1 MILPTPGH
9 YGGYGASGSDI
20 AWRKLSA
27 LQGQFRE
34 WQARA
39 RKAEADLER
48 EVVRHK
54 RANAAL
60 AAERRK
66 SARLQREA
74 HDAAERA
81 EAALARC
88 HLLVATLAAGPP
100 HPLGSVPTPPRPL
113 LEGRGTTT
121 ARSPRAQGALL
132 ALPESPRARLQSR
145 GTTTGESPRSR
156 GVLLALPDARGALLA
171 LPDPSVLEST
181 MTAAI
186 PLMSTGTMTEESP
199 RARGALLALPDA
211 QEGRDTMTAKSPRAR
226 AVLLA
231 LPDSPRALESKG
243 TMTAVHPLSSR
254 GTMTGASPR
263 ARGALLA
270 LPDAQ
275 VGFDAD
281 SPQRRDVAAAAA
293 VPRTP
298 PQSPERS
305 DVNLTPGPSS
315 PRGGKEGTAGSP
327 SDLPAT
333 DEQQVKATAS
343 DNPEDVGVLRLDGG
357 DSAVTLSSTP
367 LLSPDT
373 PDATGPRPPSQAG
386 TVLEIDHV
394 AHWVALFV
402 RRDWAPVSSAA
413 ARSVAGVVNAERD
426 IWWSAFVS
434 IGQFQSVGFEHAV
447 DTKWFGPE
455 FGPLRTARQDFD
467 QLAEDV
473 LALATPRC
481 MRWFNRWR
489 VRLLLTANMYEEMR
503 LRHRELYGAA
513 REVIGDLNGVLDSLE
528 AALEMYDRRVS
539 EEAVGEAG

>member
-1 MILPTPGH
+1 MIPLTPAGC

-34 WQARA
+34 WRKRA
-39 RKAEADLER
+39 CNAEADLER
-48 EVVRHK
+48 EVVRRK

-100 HPLGSVPTPPRPL
+100 YPLGSAPTPPRSL
-113 LEGRGTTT
+113 LESSGTTT
-121 ARSPRAQGALL
+121 RSPRALT
-132 ALPESPRARLQSR
+132 SR

-156 GVLLALPDARGALLA
+156 GALLALPDAQDGRGTRPVGSPRARGALLA
-171 LPDPSVLEST
+171 LPDQESKGT

-186 PLMSTGTMTEESP
+186 PLKSTGTTTWGSPLARGALLALPDAQDGGTVTAQSPRARAVLLALPYSPRAQESKGTMTAAHLLSSRGTMTGESP
-199 RARGALLALPDA
+199 RARGALLALPDT
-211 QEGRDTMTAKSPRAR
+211 Q
-226 AVLLA
+226 V
-231 LPDSPRALESKG
+231 DS
-243 TMTAVHPLSSR
+243 
-254 GTMTGASPR
+254 
-263 ARGALLA
+263 
-270 LPDAQ
+270 DA
-275 VGFDAD
+275 G
-281 SPQRRDVAAAAA
+281 S
-293 VPRTP
+293 P

-315 PRGGKEGTAGSP
+315 PRGGNEGAAGSH
-327 SDLPAT
+327 SELTAT
-333 DEQQVKATAS
+333 DEQQVKAVAS
-343 DNPEDVGVLRLDGG
+343 DNPEDIGVLRLDGG
-357 DSAVTLSSTP
+357 DGAAALNGSTP
-367 LLSPDT
+367 VLNPDT
-373 PDATGPRPPSQAG
+373 PGATGPRPPSQAG
-386 TVLEIDHV
+386 AVLEIDHV

-413 ARSVAGVVNAERD
+413 ARSVAGVINAERE
-426 IWWSAFVS
+426 IWWSSFVS
-434 IGQFQSVGFEHAV
+434 IGFFQSVGIEHAT
-447 DTKWFGPE
+447 DTSDFGPE
-455 FGPLRTARQDFD
+455 IGPLRAARLAFD

-503 LRHRELYGAA
+503 LRHRELYAAA
-513 REVIGDLNGVLDSLE
+513 RQMLGDLDSVLDTLE
-528 AALEMYDRRVS
+528 ATLDMYDHRVS
-539 EEAVGEAG
+539 EEVVGEAG